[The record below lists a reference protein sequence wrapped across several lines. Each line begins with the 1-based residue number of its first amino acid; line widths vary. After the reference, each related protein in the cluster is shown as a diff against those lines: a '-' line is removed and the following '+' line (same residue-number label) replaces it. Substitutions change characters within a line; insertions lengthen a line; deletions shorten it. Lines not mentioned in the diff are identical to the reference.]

1 MENFVRKAHYA
12 RHNLFYVVIYQA
24 FFLCLL
30 IGCKSRAPILVGF
43 SGELTNSRSGGG
55 VFCRNGIELAVEE
68 LNRNNGIHGRLI
80 QLIAKDDQN
89 RPEVAR
95 QVDAELAAQGVVAII
110 GHITSTQTAA
120 TFAQNNRARMVV
132 INPVSASAEFSQ
144 QQDYFFRVVPGND
157 LLSRVL
163 ARYIIQ
169 HRQIRTITG
178 IYDIGN
184 RTFSETFWKLFQQE
198 FERLGGSAREE
209 LTFVAGQTDLQQF
222 AAQIQAAAPDAVLV
236 IASPV
241 DTAFLLQYL
250 AKQGVRVPAFSSTWA
265 QTNQLIEKG
274 GNAAEGLEM
283 VAVYHSLNPY
293 PAFQPFV
300 KRFVERFKREPTFHA
315 AYGYEAM
322 LVLAEAL
329 KHTQGQASGLPDA
342 LSSIRNFPGVQGTIS
357 IDAYGDVSRDVYIVR
372 ISNGQFQV
380 VATIPPEN

>member
-1 MENFVRKAHYA
+1 MENFARKARYA
-12 RHNLFYVVIYQA
+12 RHKLFYAVVYQV
-24 FFLCLL
+24 FFLSLL
-30 IGCKSRAPILVGF
+30 MGCKSKPPILVGF

-80 QLIAKDDQN
+80 QLVTKDDQN
-89 RPEVAR
+89 RPEIAR

-110 GHITSTQTAA
+110 GHVTSAQTAA
-120 TFAQNNRARMVV
+120 TFAQNNQARMVV
-132 INPVSASAEFSQ
+132 VNPVSASAEFSQ

-157 LLSRVL
+157 LLSRAL

-169 HRQIRTITG
+169 QRHIRTITG

-198 FERLGGSAREE
+198 FERLGGSARKE
-209 LTFVAGQTDLQQF
+209 LIFVAGRTDFQQF
-222 AAQIQAAAPDAVLV
+222 ATQIQTTAPDALLV
-236 IASPV
+236 MASPV

-250 AKQGVRVPAFSSTWA
+250 AKQGVRVPTFSSTWA
-265 QTNQLIEKG
+265 QTEQLIEKG
-274 GNAAEGLEM
+274 GNAVEGLEM
-283 VAVYHSLNPY
+283 VSVYHPSNPY
-293 PAFQPFV
+293 PAFQPFI
-300 KRFVERFKREPTFHA
+300 KRFMERFKREPTFHA

-329 KHTQGQASGLPDA
+329 KHTQGQTSGLPDA
-342 LSSIRNFPGVQGTIS
+342 LSSIRNFPGVQGLIS
-357 IDAYGDVSRDVYIVR
+357 MNAYGDVSRDVYIVR
-372 ISNGQFQV
+372 VSNGQFEI